1 MIFWMLPDNGLETAE
16 VMEEFLKDFRLQNP
30 DINLEVQIINRRA
43 LWTKIFTL
51 KHDIGKEGCPDL
63 IAFPHYWT
71 SILATAKLLEP
82 LKKFDKD
89 IPIYRVLDPLFRHC
103 FGNDTATGE
112 VYSFPWWLDITA
124 LHYREDHLKAVTNN
138 PEEALST
145 WQGLLDICRTLREFY
160 SDVEDYFPV
169 QNSDWRGSLSHRG
182 VLPCLWS
189 KGAELFSADMQSS
202 GFSSQAFQEGMQDF
216 INLALK
222 GYMPILRERS
232 SIGNISAGKSSLIIT
247 RRQNIS
253 MFERERFKVKT
264 LPIPRTGAKSVNYLG
279 GMNLGILRK
288 SKESAAA
295 FTLLKWLT
303 KPEKQIVYA
312 SKTEVF
318 PSLDG
323 AFENFLLA
331 SPQRVHNY
339 TNIIASA
346 RTLPNHIVTG
356 AVMEII
362 SNIMGVV
369 SSAILMR
376 KYSPQLLK
384 LELKKADRDVQ
395 EILRLYSD

>member
-1 MIFWMLPDNGLETAE
+1 MIFWMLPDNGIETAE
-16 VMEEFLKDFRLQNP
+16 IMDEFLQDFRRQNP
-30 DINLEVQIINRRA
+30 DINLEVKVINRRT
-43 LWTKIFTL
+43 LWGKIFTL

-71 SILATAKLLEP
+71 DILATSKLLEP
-82 LKKFDKD
+82 LKKFDQD
-89 IPIYRVLDPLFRHC
+89 ISVEHILDHLRPHC
-103 FGNDTATGE
+103 FLSETKE
-112 VYSFPWWLDITA
+112 IYSFPWWLDISA
-124 LHYREDHLKAVTNN
+124 LHYREDHLKAVTANS
-138 PEEALST
+138 EKYLST
-145 WQGLLDICRTLREFY
+145 WQGFLDICQKLKENF
-160 SDVEDYFPV
+160 SDVDDYFPL

-189 KGAELFSADMQSS
+189 RGAELFSEDLQNS
-202 GFSSQAFQEGMQDF
+202 GFNSAAFQAGMEDF
-216 INLALK
+216 IELALK

-253 MFERERFKVKT
+253 MFEGESFQIKT
-264 LPIPRTGAKSVNYLG
+264 LPVPRTGAKSVNYLSG
-279 GMNLGILRK
+279 INLGILRG
-288 SKESAAA
+288 SKENKAAY
-295 FTLLKWLT
+295 TLLKWLT
-303 KPEKQIVYA
+303 KPEKQIAYA

-318 PSLDG
+318 PSLEG

-331 SPQRVHNY
+331 SPERVQNY

-346 RTLPNHIVTG
+346 RTLPNHIITG
-356 AVMEII
+356 AVMEIMA
-362 SNIMGVV
+362 NVMGAV

-376 KYSPQLLK
+376 NYTPQLLK